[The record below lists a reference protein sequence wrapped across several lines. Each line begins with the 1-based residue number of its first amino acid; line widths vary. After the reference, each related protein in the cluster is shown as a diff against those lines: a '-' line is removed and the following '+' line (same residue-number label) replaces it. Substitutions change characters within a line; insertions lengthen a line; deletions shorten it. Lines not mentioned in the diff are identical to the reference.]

1 MRHAKR
7 PGSLSRRSEH
17 NQATLDAMAQQ
28 MLRHGR
34 IHTTFVKAKRAQ
46 PVVDRLITL
55 GKEGSVHS
63 RRQAFRVLQDRGLV
77 KRLFAEIAP
86 RYLDCR
92 GGYTRVLRLNH
103 RPGDGAMTAMF
114 ELTRLPAE
122 AFKTSE
128 KKAQAEKVTKPGQ
141 PAAKAD
147 AKPEEQPQKPKKFFE
162 GLRDL
167 FGKKKGGADS

>member
-17 NQATLDAMAQQ
+17 NQATLDAMAQNI
-28 MLRHGR
+28 LRHGR

-55 GKEGSVHS
+55 GKEGSIHS

-77 KRLFAEIAP
+77 KLLFAEIAP

-92 GGYTRVLRLNH
+92 GGYTRVLRLNN
-103 RPGDGAMTAMF
+103 RLGDGAMTAMF

-122 AFKTSE
+122 APKAAP
-128 KKAQAEKVTKPGQ
+128 KAQAEKATKPGQ
-141 PAAKAD
+141 PAAKPE

-167 FGKKKGGADS
+167 FGKKKGGAES